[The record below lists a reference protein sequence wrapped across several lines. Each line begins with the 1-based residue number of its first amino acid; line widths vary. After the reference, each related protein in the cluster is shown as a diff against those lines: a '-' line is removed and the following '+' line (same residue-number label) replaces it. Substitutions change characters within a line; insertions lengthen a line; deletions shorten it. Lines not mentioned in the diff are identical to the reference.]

1 MLSNKDVL
9 TRVEER
15 YDDIY
20 ELAEVLGIDD
30 FDDTVDIEVFIR
42 YHRSRILTK
51 QKELDIW

>member
-30 FDDTVDIEVFIR
+30 FDDNVDIEVFIR
-42 YHRSRILTK
+42 YHRSRILNK
-51 QKELDIW
+51 QKELEIW

>member
-1 MLSNKDVL
+1 MLSNKDIMI
-9 TRVEER
+9 RVEER

-30 FDDTVDIEVFIR
+30 FDDNVDIDVFIR
-42 YHRSRILTK
+42 YHKSCILNK